1 MKRVY
6 ICSRYAGDVARN
18 TATAE
23 RICRQSA
30 VARGCA
36 PFAPHL
42 LYTRF
47 LDDEKASEREAGI
60 ACGLAFMEVCDEVW
74 VFTGEGI
81 SDGMRL
87 EVDYARYLGKPIIEL
102 DMIDLD
108 MDDYLDF
115 QYNPGPVQRQLAWR
129 NQTKPIDRNADFRAL
144 VARARREFRWPKSYC
159 AGRLNVPIPTFD
171 SWMLP
176 ATSKG
181 YRPVNP
187 LAQELLSRIL
197 DEEAERRRREEQ

>member
-1 MKRVY
+1 MKRVF

-23 RICRQSA
+23 RLCRQA

-47 LDDEKASEREAGI
+47 LDDEKESEREAGI
-60 ACGLAFMEVCDEVW
+60 ASGLAFMEVCDEVW

-87 EVDYARYLGKPIIEL
+87 EVDYARRIGKPVIEW

-108 MDDYLDF
+108 MGDYLDIAWGL
-115 QYNPGPVQRQLAWR
+115 QRVTTTIMEPV
-129 NQTKPIDRNADFRAL
+129 DRNADFRAL

-197 DEEAERRRREEQ
+197 DDEAERRRKDREGV

>member
-1 MKRVY
+1 MKRVF

-23 RICRQSA
+23 RICRQA

-47 LDDEKASEREAGI
+47 LDDEKASERDAGI
-60 ACGLAFMEVCDEVW
+60 ACGLAFMEICDEVW

-81 SDGMRL
+81 SDGMRV
-87 EVDYARYLGKPIIEL
+87 EVDYARRIGKPVIEL

-108 MDDYLDF
+108 MDDYLDIAWGL
-115 QYNPGPVQRQLAWR
+115 QKVTTTIMEPV
-129 NQTKPIDRNADFRAL
+129 DRNADFRAL

-197 DEEAERRRREEQ
+197 DEEAERRRKDQEAMS